1 MFYIGFGSLHIMQ
14 IGEKPEEIAVKGAV
28 MGKKNIAVIFGGQ
41 SSEHEVSCISVQT
54 IAGAVNREEYDIM
67 CIGITKEGHWLYT
80 EDVESIRDGSWRES
94 KTEAIISP
102 DATKKEMI
110 LTGPDGTST
119 RKIDVIFPVLHG
131 MYGEDG
137 TIQGLFELA
146 KIPYVGCGVLASAAG
161 MDKVYTKII
170 VDDLGIMQAD
180 YVLVRAAD
188 VQKGKEDSRIM
199 DEQVARVEAELTYPV
214 FIKPSKAGSSKGVS
228 KAHNREELIQGL
240 ELAAQ
245 HDTKILVERNII
257 GREIECGVLG
267 SAGNVEASGVGEIL
281 AAAEFYDYDAKYM
294 NAESKTVLS
303 PELPE
308 GKTEEIREA
317 AKRIF
322 TALDGY
328 GLSRVD
334 FFLEK
339 DTNQVIFN
347 EINTLPG
354 FTSIS
359 MYPML
364 WKEAGLP
371 LEEWVNKQIQLAL
384 ERGAYEQSNWRV

>member
-1 MFYIGFGSLHIMQ
+1 MN
-14 IGEKPEEIAVKGAV
+14 
-28 MGKKNIAVIFGGQ
+28 KKSIAVIFGGQ
-41 SSEHEVSCISVQT
+41 SSEHAVSCISVQT
-54 IAGAVNREEYDIM
+54 VAKAINKEKYEIIY
-67 CIGITKEGHWLYT
+67 IGITKDGKWLLADSLACI
-80 EDVESIRDGSWRES
+80 EDGSWKDS
-94 KTEAIISP
+94 SIHAIISP
-102 DATKKEMI
+102 DATKKEV
-110 LTGPDGTST
+110 LLYGKDGVTEK
-119 RKIDVIFPVLHG
+119 KIDVIFPVLHG

-146 KIPYVGCGVLASAAG
+146 KIPYVGCGILASAVG

-170 VDDLGIMQAD
+170 VEDLGINQAA
-180 YVLVRAAD
+180 YVLVRAVD
-188 VQKGKEDSRIM
+188 VETESSIL
-199 DEQVARVEAELTYPV
+199 EQVKRVEEKLNYPV
-214 FIKPSKAGSSKGVS
+214 FIKPSKAGSSQGVS
-228 KAHNREELIQGL
+228 KAHNQEELISGL
-240 ELAAQ
+240 KLAAK

-257 GREIECGVLG
+257 GREIECAVLG
-267 SAGNVEASGVGEIL
+267 SASTVDASGVGEIL
-281 AAAEFYDYDAKYM
+281 AAAEFYDFDAKYN

-308 GKTEEIREA
+308 GKTEEVRKA
-317 AKRIF
+317 AKAIF

-339 DTNQVIFN
+339 DTNEVIFN

-364 WKEAGLP
+364 WKEQGIEI
-371 LEEWVNKQIQLAL
+371 EELVEKQIQLAF
-384 ERGAYEQSNWRV
+384 QRVY

>member
-1 MFYIGFGSLHIMQ
+1 MS
-14 IGEKPEEIAVKGAV
+14 
-28 MGKKNIAVIFGGQ
+28 KKNIAVIFGGQ
-41 SSEHEVSCISVQT
+41 SSEHDISCLSVQT
-54 IAGAVNREEYDIM
+54 VAKAINKEKYEITY
-67 CIGITKEGHWLYT
+67 IGITKEGHWLLA
-80 EDVESIRDGSWRES
+80 DSLKSIEDGSWVHS
-94 KTEAIISP
+94 VTSAVLSP
-102 DATKKEMI
+102 DATKKEVI
-110 LTGPDGTST
+110 LSGTDGITT

-137 TIQGLFELA
+137 TIQGLFEIA

-170 VDDLGIMQAD
+170 VDALGIHQAP
-180 YVLVRAAD
+180 YVLVRAAN
-188 VQKGKEDSRIM
+188 VEQAKENPAFM
-199 DEQVARVEAELTYPV
+199 DREVERVESYLEYPV

-228 KAHNREELIQGL
+228 KAHNREELIEGL
-240 ELAAQ
+240 QLAAR
-245 HDTKILVERNII
+245 HDTKILVEKNII
-257 GREIECGVLG
+257 GREIECAVLG
-267 SAGNVEASGVGEIL
+267 SASDVDASGVGEIL
-281 AAAEFYDYDAKYM
+281 AAAEFYDFDAKY
-294 NAESKTVLS
+294 NNTESKTVIS
-303 PELPE
+303 PQLPE
-308 GKTEEIREA
+308 GKTEEIQKA
-317 AKRIF
+317 AKEIF

-364 WKEAGLP
+364 WKEMGVGI
-371 LEEWVNKQIQLAL
+371 EELVEKQIQLAFD
-384 ERGAYEQSNWRV
+384 RTY

>member
-1 MFYIGFGSLHIMQ
+1 MKS
-14 IGEKPEEIAVKGAV
+14 
-28 MGKKNIAVIFGGQ
+28 IAVIFGGQ

-54 IAGAVNREEYDIM
+54 VAKAIQKDKYDITY
-67 CIGITKEGHWLYT
+67 IGITKEGHWLLA
-80 EDVESIRDGSWRES
+80 DSLESIEDGSWVNS
-94 KTEAIISP
+94 DTEAVLSP
-102 DATKKEMI
+102 DAVKKEII
-110 LTGPDGTST
+110 LSGPDGISGK
-119 RKIDVIFPVLHG
+119 KIDVIFPVLHG

-170 VDDLGIMQAD
+170 VDDLGINQAP
-180 YVLVRAAD
+180 YVLVRASD
-188 VQKGKEDSRIM
+188 VENAEDEKLAKEVS
-199 DEQVARVEAELTYPV
+199 RVEEKLEYPV

-228 KAHNREELIQGL
+228 KAHNREELIEGL
-240 ELAAQ
+240 KLAAA
-245 HDTKILVERNII
+245 HDTKILVEKNIV
-257 GREIECGVLG
+257 GREIECAVLG
-267 SAGNVEASGVGEIL
+267 SASDVAASGVGEIL
-281 AAAEFYDYDAKYM
+281 AAAEFYDFDAKYN
-294 NAESKTVLS
+294 NAESKTVIS

-317 AKRIF
+317 AKAIF
-322 TALDGY
+322 AALDGY

-364 WKEAGLP
+364 WNAQGMGI
-371 LEEWVNKQIQLAL
+371 EELVEKQIELAFA
-384 ERGAYEQSNWRV
+384 RKY